1 MEMKE
6 GFATYYS
13 VGDFIK
19 NKKPLCT
26 KNIICDI
33 AIWNAMF
40 EHIPLEIREN
50 GKLVK
55 YERCKHGVH
64 SLLDPDNK
72 EIFIRSMRGLGGN
85 KVVEVQQCLWNTD
98 KDHAMKVI
106 EETYFKSFKMLANN
120 VLLSEDLEEG
130 FTDFSCFGEFK
141 KNLTIRSASRDE
153 KFHCVKMFD

>member
-1 MEMKE
+1 MERADIDYLSNNYTQGMLECIKTRLYWHSDEILRFSSEYTHKIHSLPMEMKE

-13 VGDFIK
+13 IGDFIK

-55 YERCKHGVH
+55 HERCKHGVH

-72 EIFIRSMRGLGGN
+72 EIFIRSMRGLGGI
-85 KVVEVQQCLWNTD
+85 KVV
-98 KDHAMKVI
+98 
-106 EETYFKSFKMLANN
+106 
-120 VLLSEDLEEG
+120 
-130 FTDFSCFGEFK
+130 
-141 KNLTIRSASRDE
+141 
-153 KFHCVKMFD
+153 